1 MFARVFA
8 ISFTLSLAIA
18 CVPATAL
25 ADFFTRGHL
34 GYRITFQLT
43 VALWAIVSSAL
54 VLTSVT
60 ILAFVLATSLA

>member
-1 MFARVFA
+1 MHLVGFFA
-8 ISFTLSLAIA
+8 T
-18 CVPATAL
+18 ATAL

-34 GYRITFQLT
+34 GYRITSHLT

-60 ILAFVLATSLA
+60 ILAFVPAMFLA